1 MTLYNLAEKNVRKTW
16 FLIISFL
23 LLIIGLGWL
32 FAFILQEPVILIVAV
47 VFSVFMSLGSYWY
60 SDKLVLG
67 MAGAKA
73 IEKNDNPE
81 LYRIVENL
89 CITAGLPT
97 PKIYIIND
105 EQPNAFATGRNKDHA
120 VVAVSSGLL
129 RKLEKSELEGVISH
143 ELSHI
148 KNKDMLLQTM
158 VVVLVGV
165 IAIASNMFLRM
176 SFYGGGRRRDS
187 KGGQLAVL
195 LIILGVVSA
204 VLAPVAANLIKLA
217 ISRKREFLA
226 DASGALITRYPEGL
240 ARALEKISNDPNPMR
255 KVSNA
260 TAHLYITNPFRGKQA
275 KSWIAKLYSTHPP
288 VEERIRALRKME
300 V

>member
-16 FLIISFL
+16 FLVITFL
-23 LLIIGLGWL
+23 VLIIALGWV
-32 FAFILQEPVILIVAV
+32 FAWFFQEPTILIVAV
-47 VFSVFMSLGSYWY
+47 IFSILTSLGGYWY

-67 MAGAKA
+67 LAEAKEIA
-73 IEKNDNPE
+73 ENDNPE

-97 PKIYIIND
+97 PKIYIINE

-120 VVAVSSGLL
+120 VVAVTSGLL
-129 RKLEKSELEGVISH
+129 KKLEKSELEGVIAH

-148 KNKDMLLQTM
+148 KNKDMLLQTII
-158 VVVLVGV
+158 VVLVGIV
-165 IAIASNMFLRM
+165 AIASNMFLRL
-176 SFYGGGRRRDS
+176 SFYGGGRNRDS
-187 KGGQLAVL
+187 KASPILQVLALVA
-195 LIILGVVSA
+195 V
-204 VLAPVAANLIKLA
+204 VLAPIAANLIKLA

-240 ARALEKISNDPNPMR
+240 ASALEKIASDPNPMR
-255 KVSNA
+255 RANNA
-260 TAHLYITNPFRGKQA
+260 TAHLYISNPFRGKQA
-275 KSWIAKLYSTHPP
+275 KSWITKLYSTHPP
-288 VEERIRALRKME
+288 IEERIKALRGMK